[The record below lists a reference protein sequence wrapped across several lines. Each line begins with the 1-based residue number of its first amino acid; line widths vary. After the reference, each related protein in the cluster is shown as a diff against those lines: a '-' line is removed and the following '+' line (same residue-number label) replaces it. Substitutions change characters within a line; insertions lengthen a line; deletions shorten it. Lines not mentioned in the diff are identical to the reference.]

1 MADKENRVEPNPSSS
16 MNSNCNVEAS
26 ESTNAEFIMEETKEE
41 ISQIDGYG
49 EVTQCKQ
56 TVQGAKKAAFLQIDE
71 ENLQTDCL
79 SMDSMDD
86 CISESVYSQSSQYSE
101 WQDSQ
106 ESPSRKRK
114 MSLNSFLET
123 VDISPVKK
131 TLTVDFDLASE
142 RTKNDYVRKAKR
154 IMHSVLGILVPQ
166 QESLFEEVLYE
177 SNAYKDQTLESFS
190 KAYSSMSSWGTQRQI
205 LSLLVQ
211 DYSYNQLK
219 DYIPDLSRYKF
230 SSARKHAEVV
240 GVGKPVLQKKQFR
253 EKATIQQIE
262 NFLEFILSPAIMTDS
277 PFGECTYKIS
287 SGITL
292 KVPKIILNSVR
303 TRTVTLYLKYCE
315 ETQNAD
321 ILSERTYMRLL
332 EAIEPNVRKSMKG
345 LDNFAA
351 DGSQAFD
358 NLKSVVMTLGKGGK
372 GQEWAEK
379 ISKQLMEGKQYLKLH
394 YKLHVSLDSEVP
406 DHCGRFGLSSEEN
419 SFCSKCT
426 HTHHLSCNDCE
437 ALTTTLKLIED
448 AADSITYTNQEQQ
461 DDTKYIIVQGIKTII
476 EWKKHI
482 VRSVNQD
489 RARGKVLDTLQ
500 PNEALIE
507 RDWAMKFLP
516 LQYRE
521 SQSNLFAKRGLS
533 WHVSVITFQ
542 EKEGKNSLT
551 VLHIF
556 DTATQDAVT
565 SNAILKDLLHHVNST
580 NNNVDTLYLR
590 SDNAGCYHSSYG
602 ILSVTALNDNPYN
615 IKVNRM
621 DFSDPQGGKS
631 ICDRKAAHVKA
642 CIRRYVNEGNNVITA
657 IEFKSA
663 VEKTMKNVKVVVAL
677 PPSPIKSLKTSKIE
691 NISFMYNFFFSN
703 NEITAW
709 KQFEIG
715 IGKVFSS
722 KSLNEIPSLVKKCES
737 TVIWRIIAQS
747 SLNTSIPVPVTR
759 NEELE
764 EEDNICSN
772 VFTCPEDG
780 CIATFLKYGQL
791 CNHLD
796 RGKHTFPKNNLNIK
810 ERTQITHASLME
822 SKSSAEK
829 VLHSGTT
836 HAIQAEST
844 LKKGWALKNKREVK
858 RFSKEQIEYM
868 TEKFQFGESTGYKC
882 DPDDVAKEMR
892 HVKNSKGIR
901 KFQLE
906 HFLSPSQ
913 IASFFSR
920 LSLKKRQASN
930 TVYDDCDMIA
940 EESRTEMSQLTV
952 LANTVQ

>member
-1 MADKENRVEPNPSSS
+1 
-16 MNSNCNVEAS
+16 
-26 ESTNAEFIMEETKEE
+26 
-41 ISQIDGYG
+41 
-49 EVTQCKQ
+49 
-56 TVQGAKKAAFLQIDE
+56 
-71 ENLQTDCL
+71 
-79 SMDSMDD
+79 
-86 CISESVYSQSSQYSE
+86 
-101 WQDSQ
+101 
-106 ESPSRKRK
+106 
-114 MSLNSFLET
+114 
-123 VDISPVKK
+123 
-131 TLTVDFDLASE
+131 
-142 RTKNDYVRKAKR
+142 
-154 IMHSVLGILVPQ
+154 
-166 QESLFEEVLYE
+166 
-177 SNAYKDQTLESFS
+177 
-190 KAYSSMSSWGTQRQI
+190 
-205 LSLLVQ
+205 
-211 DYSYNQLK
+211 
-219 DYIPDLSRYKF
+219 
-230 SSARKHAEVV
+230 
-240 GVGKPVLQKKQFR
+240 
-253 EKATIQQIE
+253 
-262 NFLEFILSPAIMTDS
+262 MTDS

-358 NLKSVVMTLGKGGK
+358 NLKSV
-372 GQEWAEK
+372 
-379 ISKQLMEGKQYLKLH
+379 
-394 YKLHVSLDSEVP
+394 LHVSLDSEVP

-521 SQSNLFAKRGLS
+521 SQSNWFAKRGLS

-556 DTATQDAVT
+556 DTAATQDAVT

-663 VEKTMKNVKVVVAL
+663 VEKTMK
-677 PPSPIKSLKTSKIE
+677 
-691 NISFMYNFFFSN
+691 
-703 NEITAW
+703 
-709 KQFEIG
+709 
-715 IGKVFSS
+715 
-722 KSLNEIPSLVKKCES
+722 KC
-737 TVIWRIIAQS
+737 
-747 SLNTSIPVPVTR
+747 
-759 NEELE
+759 
-764 EEDNICSN
+764 
-772 VFTCPEDG
+772 
-780 CIATFLKYGQL
+780 
-791 CNHLD
+791 
-796 RGKHTFPKNNLNIK
+796 
-810 ERTQITHASLME
+810 
-822 SKSSAEK
+822 
-829 VLHSGTT
+829 
-836 HAIQAEST
+836 
-844 LKKGWALKNKREVK
+844 
-858 RFSKEQIEYM
+858 
-868 TEKFQFGESTGYKC
+868 
-882 DPDDVAKEMR
+882 
-892 HVKNSKGIR
+892 
-901 KFQLE
+901 
-906 HFLSPSQ
+906 
-913 IASFFSR
+913 
-920 LSLKKRQASN
+920 
-930 TVYDDCDMIA
+930 
-940 EESRTEMSQLTV
+940 
-952 LANTVQ
+952 

>member
-1 MADKENRVEPNPSSS
+1 
-16 MNSNCNVEAS
+16 
-26 ESTNAEFIMEETKEE
+26 
-41 ISQIDGYG
+41 
-49 EVTQCKQ
+49 
-56 TVQGAKKAAFLQIDE
+56 
-71 ENLQTDCL
+71 
-79 SMDSMDD
+79 
-86 CISESVYSQSSQYSE
+86 
-101 WQDSQ
+101 
-106 ESPSRKRK
+106 
-114 MSLNSFLET
+114 
-123 VDISPVKK
+123 
-131 TLTVDFDLASE
+131 
-142 RTKNDYVRKAKR
+142 
-154 IMHSVLGILVPQ
+154 
-166 QESLFEEVLYE
+166 
-177 SNAYKDQTLESFS
+177 
-190 KAYSSMSSWGTQRQI
+190 
-205 LSLLVQ
+205 
-211 DYSYNQLK
+211 
-219 DYIPDLSRYKF
+219 
-230 SSARKHAEVV
+230 
-240 GVGKPVLQKKQFR
+240 
-253 EKATIQQIE
+253 
-262 NFLEFILSPAIMTDS
+262 
-277 PFGECTYKIS
+277 
-287 SGITL
+287 
-292 KVPKIILNSVR
+292 
-303 TRTVTLYLKYCE
+303 
-315 ETQNAD
+315 
-321 ILSERTYMRLL
+321 MRLL

-521 SQSNLFAKRGLS
+521 SQSNWFAKRGLS

-657 IEFKSA
+657 IEFNLEA
-663 VEKTMKNVKVVVAL
+663 
-677 PPSPIKSLKTSKIE
+677 I
-691 NISFMYNFFFSN
+691 
-703 NEITAW
+703 
-709 KQFEIG
+709 EIG

-772 VFTCPEDG
+772 
-780 CIATFLKYGQL
+780 KYGQL

-836 HAIQAEST
+836 HALQAEST

-920 LSLKKRQASN
+920 LSLKKTSIK
-930 TVYDDCDMIA
+930 YC
-940 EESRTEMSQLTV
+940 L
-952 LANTVQ
+952 

>member
-1 MADKENRVEPNPSSS
+1 MTENNACESQFVCSFVNSTVQQCGLIEYKKTWPSRILPLTCCKDSVDSHLYKYSISRRSIDSESSLLKIRAGLFEEDDDTLTICPKHRFALGVGWRPSTLCSIGWKCTNSKSNLKGTITKEQSIFLKKYHHVLLGIGSGVCSRCRKELVQRMADKENRVEPNPSSS
-16 MNSNCNVEAS
+16 MNSNCNVEVS

-190 KAYSSMSSWGTQRQI
+190 KAYSNT
-205 LSLLVQ
+205 
-211 DYSYNQLK
+211 N
-219 DYIPDLSRYKF
+219 F
-230 SSARKHAEVV
+230 HAARKHAEVV

-379 ISKQLMEGKQYLKLH
+379 ISHQLMEGKQYLKLH

-406 DHCGRFGLSSEEN
+406 DHCGRFGLVEE
-419 SFCSKCT
+419 T
-426 HTHHLSCNDCE
+426 HCE
-437 ALTTTLKLIED
+437 IC
-448 AADSITYTNQEQQ
+448 QPR
-461 DDTKYIIVQGIKTII
+461 QGK
-476 EWKKHI
+476 
-482 VRSVNQD
+482 
-489 RARGKVLDTLQ
+489 GKVLDTLQ

-521 SQSNLFAKRGLS
+521 SQSYWFAKRGLS

-677 PPSPIKSLKTSKIE
+677 PPSPIKISKTSKIE
-691 NISFMYNFFFSN
+691 NISFLYNFFFSN

-737 TVIWRIIAQS
+737 TVIWRTIVS
-747 SLNTSIPVPVTR
+747 SS
-759 NEELE
+759 
-764 EEDNICSN
+764 
-772 VFTCPEDG
+772 
-780 CIATFLKYGQL
+780 
-791 CNHLD
+791 
-796 RGKHTFPKNNLNIK
+796 
-810 ERTQITHASLME
+810 
-822 SKSSAEK
+822 
-829 VLHSGTT
+829 
-836 HAIQAEST
+836 
-844 LKKGWALKNKREVK
+844 
-858 RFSKEQIEYM
+858 IEY
-868 TEKFQFGESTGYKC
+868 KHSSTC
-882 DPDDVAKEMR
+882 
-892 HVKNSKGIR
+892 N
-901 KFQLE
+901 
-906 HFLSPSQ
+906 
-913 IASFFSR
+913 
-920 LSLKKRQASN
+920 
-930 TVYDDCDMIA
+930 
-940 EESRTEMSQLTV
+940 
-952 LANTVQ
+952 

>member
-1 MADKENRVEPNPSSS
+1 MTENNACESQFVCSFVNSTVQQCGLIEYKKTWPSRILPLTCCKDSVDSHLYKYSISRRSIDSESSLLKIRAGLFEEDDDTLTICPKHRGVCSRCRKELVQRMADKENRVEPN
-16 MNSNCNVEAS
+16 
-26 ESTNAEFIMEETKEE
+26 

-71 ENLQTDCL
+71 ENLQTNCL

-358 NLKSVVMTLGKGGK
+358 NLKSV
-372 GQEWAEK
+372 
-379 ISKQLMEGKQYLKLH
+379 
-394 YKLHVSLDSEVP
+394 LHVSLDSEVP

-521 SQSNLFAKRGLS
+521 SQSNWFAKRGLS

-542 EKEGKNSLT
+542 EKEGKKQ
-551 VLHIF
+551 F
-556 DTATQDAVT
+556 DT
-565 SNAILKDLLHHVNST
+565 
-580 NNNVDTLYLR
+580 
-590 SDNAGCYHSSYG
+590 
-602 ILSVTALNDNPYN
+602 
-615 IKVNRM
+615 
-621 DFSDPQGGKS
+621 
-631 ICDRKAAHVKA
+631 
-642 CIRRYVNEGNNVITA
+642 
-657 IEFKSA
+657 
-663 VEKTMKNVKVVVAL
+663 
-677 PPSPIKSLKTSKIE
+677 
-691 NISFMYNFFFSN
+691 
-703 NEITAW
+703 W

-836 HAIQAEST
+836 HALQAEST